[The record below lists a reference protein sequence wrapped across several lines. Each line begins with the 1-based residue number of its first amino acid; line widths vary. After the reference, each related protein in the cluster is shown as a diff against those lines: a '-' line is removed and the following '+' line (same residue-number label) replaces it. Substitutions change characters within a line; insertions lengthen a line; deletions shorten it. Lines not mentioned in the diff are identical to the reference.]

1 MKRIA
6 FSVVLLV
13 SAFACSGTSEPQL
26 APALATTSSDVIE
39 LSEDQS
45 DAADDLAKTVPTGN
59 FADVDAF
66 CEAQMKLVAPK
77 VEEANAAYETDGYG
91 DMHLAP
97 KCAETPRVVEGAAVA
112 LAAPYTDVKA
122 VAFETGYSIESYL
135 LVRRAEGW
143 TAVRSA
149 LLYVNHNDPGCG
161 SIERPAEILEV
172 HVTKGAIVV
181 KSTAERT
188 FFNRKNE
195 AGEITLTYARA
206 CRPTVTGLV
215 ACGTPEVIEAK
226 AVLRDDEDQPDA
238 PTQTRFFTTTYE
250 VGTGVAI
257 EPAVRFDE
265 VQL

>member
-1 MKRIA
+1 MKRVA

-13 SAFACSGTSEPQL
+13 SAFACSGTSVPEV
-26 APALATTSSDVIE
+26 APAVAQTTSEVIE

-45 DAADDLAKTVPTGN
+45 DAADDLATTVPTGT

-77 VEEANAAYETDGYG
+77 VEEANAAYKTDGYG
-91 DMHLAP
+91 DMHLTP
-97 KCAETPRVVEGAAVA
+97 KCAETPRVLEGAAVA
-112 LAAPYTDVKA
+112 LAAPYTDLEA

-149 LLYVNHNDPGCG
+149 VLYVNHNDPGCG
-161 SIERPAEILEV
+161 SIERPAEILDVRVVE
-172 HVTKGAIVV
+172 GAIVV
-181 KSTAERT
+181 KSTAGRT

-195 AGEITLTYARA
+195 AGDITLTYARA
-206 CRPTVTGLV
+206 CRPTGGLI
-215 ACGTPEVIEAK
+215 ACGTPEVVEAK
-226 AVLRDDEDQPDA
+226 AVIHDDENPDA

-250 VGTGVAI
+250 VGPGVAVV
-257 EPAVRFDE
+257 PAMRFDE
-265 VQL
+265 DQL